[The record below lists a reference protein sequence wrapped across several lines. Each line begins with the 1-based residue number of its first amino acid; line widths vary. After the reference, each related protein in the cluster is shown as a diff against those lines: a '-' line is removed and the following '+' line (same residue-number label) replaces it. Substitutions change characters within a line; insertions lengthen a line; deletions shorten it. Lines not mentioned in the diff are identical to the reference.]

1 MPVDVINIT
10 LIITAIINI
19 LLSTL
24 VYFHQRGRNALGSL
38 FSLLAL
44 SVGLWSVGMVLFRSA
59 DSHESLIAVK
69 LLYAIAILI
78 PALFVYFARAYV
90 GIRKTVSDTGIKI
103 VLASV
108 TVLMISITF
117 FSNLFLE
124 GVTIP
129 AAGEKIIFF
138 GDWYVIYAFYFLTFF
153 SLAFLILI
161 KQYKKETSEDEK
173 NRIKILLIGTV
184 ISSLFGLMTNLMLP
198 WLGIFVVNWLGN
210 VTTIIFAVSI
220 LYAVMKYQLFN
231 LKIILTE
238 VFSFTIL
245 ILFFGDLF
253 FAETPTELGAKTLVL
268 VFIAVFNFLLIR
280 SVYREVDIR
289 EEAEELAQR
298 LRKANARLRE
308 LDRQKSEFVSITS
321 HQLRTPLTAIKG
333 YSSMLLDGSFGK
345 LCKGSIEPVEKIYR
359 SSQRLVGVVE
369 DFLNVTRIE
378 QGRMSYDFRPVDMHH
393 ICENVV
399 EELSFG
405 ARDKGLDLIFTCGK
419 PGAIVSADQGKIRQV
434 ALNLVDNAVKYTEKG
449 KVEVCLRDDD
459 PKHVVFE
466 VVDTGIGI
474 PEEFKKRMF
483 EKFSRADNSGA
494 YHANGSGI
502 GLYIVKE
509 IVEAH
514 KGTISVDSKEG
525 KGATFTVTLPRVKE
539 ETKKKT

>member
-1 MPVDVINIT
+1 MLDYQVIS
-10 LIITAIINI
+10 LFAVAIISALFSYVI
-19 LLSTL
+19 SGK
-24 VYFHQRGRNALGSL
+24 RGEKSKRTETTL
-38 FSLLAL
+38 FSLIAIFI
-44 SVGLWSVGMVLFRSA
+44 GLWALNISFFIQQQYGDFTFLFVNAYYVSAAFIPLLFFYFAVSYVNDKHIKLVHNVICALPLLFLIGALLVDPYFLITSITPQNSGVTFNIPVYIAYSAYFFVFIVWTYSLLVYAFVKEKNTIQRVQLKLIIIGTLVSFLLGLFFNLILPWFNIYEHIWLGPVFSLIFVFSMGYAIIRHNLFNIKVVTTKILVFGLLFFIFVRFLIAENLENKITESVLF
-59 DSHESLIAVK
+59 L
-69 LLYAIAILI
+69 
-78 PALFVYFARAYV
+78 
-90 GIRKTVSDTGIKI
+90 
-103 VLASV
+103 
-108 TVLMISITF
+108 
-117 FSNLFLE
+117 
-124 GVTIP
+124 
-129 AAGEKIIFF
+129 
-138 GDWYVIYAFYFLTFF
+138 
-153 SLAFLILI
+153 
-161 KQYKKETSEDEK
+161 
-173 NRIKILLIGTV
+173 
-184 ISSLFGLMTNLMLP
+184 
-198 WLGIFVVNWLGN
+198 
-210 VTTIIFAVSI
+210 VTTIAGLFII
-220 LYAVMKYQLFN
+220 RNVMQE
-231 LKIILTE
+231 IQ
-238 VFSFTIL
+238 V
-245 ILFFGDLF
+245 
-253 FAETPTELGAKTLVL
+253 
-268 VFIAVFNFLLIR
+268 
-280 SVYREVDIR
+280 R
-289 EEAEELAQR
+289 EEAEKLAEQ

-308 LDRQKSEFVSITS
+308 LDRQKSEFVSIAS

-345 LCKGSIEPVEKIYR
+345 MCKGSVEPVEKIYR

-405 ARDKGLDLIFTCGK
+405 AKDKGLDLIFKCGK

-449 KVEVCLRDDD
+449 EVEVCLRDDD

-514 KGTISVDSKEG
+514 KGTVSVDSKEG

-539 ETKKKT
+539 ETKG